1 MLSESLFISWPCLG
15 AYGVLVPSPGLELTS
30 PALEVWSLNYW
41 TTQEVPSPII
51 FLQQHIYLL
60 SHQSRTARTL
70 LVQGILMIRA
80 GCSGLWVNVNLKP
93 PPGCRRM
100 KALIHQQSQLGAQDR
115 TVRLS
120 AQPTQTGNCTPW
132 VSSSRISTQR
142 LVL

>member
-1 MLSESLFISWPCLG
+1 MIYINSLLSESLFISWPCLG
-15 AYGVLVPSPGLELTS
+15 AYGILVPSPGLEITS
-30 PALEVWSLNYW
+30 PALEVWSLNHW

-51 FLQQHIYLL
+51 FLQQHIYML

-100 KALIHQQSQLGAQDR
+100 KGPDPSAKSARRSGGDSEAVNSANSDRKLYTLGFQF
-115 TVRLS
+115 
-120 AQPTQTGNCTPW
+120 
-132 VSSSRISTQR
+132 
-142 LVL
+142 